1 MARKSAK
8 CTRCRNLIYPRKSKS
23 TGRTSLQSGIRKHY
37 WDKHR
42 RVMMRGAKRQRKNPC
57 RTSNK
62 CRSKNPQFRYFD
74 RKKYT
79 LVSNHR
85 TKAAANKKAKATR
98 GRKYW
103 GGAIHTVRARATKGG
118 PSGWQVWKHVKN
130 PRRRR

>member
-1 MARKSAK
+1 MARNSPKSAK
-8 CTRCRNLIYPRKSKS
+8 CSRCPGVRIYPKRSKS
-23 TGRTSLQSGIRKHY
+23 TGKVTLQSGIRRHY

-57 RTSNK
+57 RNK
-62 CRSKNPQFRYFD
+62 CKNPQFRYFD

-98 GRKYW
+98 GRKYG

-118 PSGWQVWKHVKN
+118 PSGWQVWKHVKH